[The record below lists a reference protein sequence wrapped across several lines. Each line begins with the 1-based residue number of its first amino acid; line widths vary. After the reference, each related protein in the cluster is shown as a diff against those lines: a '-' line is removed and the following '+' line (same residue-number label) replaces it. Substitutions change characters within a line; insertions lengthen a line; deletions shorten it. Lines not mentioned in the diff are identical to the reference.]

1 MSSKKSDQT
10 PSNEEVIEELTKDLR
25 DAQFSVENSEN
36 EDPKAPI
43 PEDFDA
49 SDTESNKL
57 EESRPEGILDDSDD
71 EELKNQDL
79 DLTDEEKEVKR
90 QEAIVLKNRGNEEF
104 KSSKYL
110 ESIETYTEA
119 LRFCPL
125 KFGNDRAILYANRA
139 ASKIKVERK
148 ASAIDDCT
156 KAVSLN
162 DKYVRAYLR
171 RAKLYEETDK
181 LDESLEDYK
190 KIVELDPGNKEAL
203 GAIHRLPPLIN
214 ERNEKL
220 KTEMLGKSML
230 WEGFYL

>member
-90 QEAIVLKNRGNEEF
+90 QEAIVLKNLGNEEF

-110 ESIETYTEA
+110 ESI
-119 LRFCPL
+119 
-125 KFGNDRAILYANRA
+125 
-139 ASKIKVERK
+139 
-148 ASAIDDCT
+148 
-156 KAVSLN
+156 
-162 DKYVRAYLR
+162 
-171 RAKLYEETDK
+171 
-181 LDESLEDYK
+181 
-190 KIVELDPGNKEAL
+190 
-203 GAIHRLPPLIN
+203 
-214 ERNEKL
+214 
-220 KTEMLGKSML
+220 
-230 WEGFYL
+230 